1 MTVGGFYSRG
11 NRSVKRYFLRLR
23 DFTKIRKYPK
33 RPKEWTRIK
42 GCFRTCRVLM
52 TPTITGK
59 PPSTPA
65 GMHILCHFFAV
76 GRQLFLIEGED
87 RSEVEQMKR
96 RFYGR
101 GVFTR
106 IPLAV
111 AFGNECFLRQKNNTT
126 QQLLFIWGLGDFPW
140 ARRALKC
147 GTGGFCCLD
156 VSIRFSAQN
165 HHGTG
170 VTPKIFSSIQRNDD
184 GLACV
189 RQIHTICF

>member
-52 TPTITGK
+52 TPTSTGK

-106 IPLAV
+106 NHWPWPL
-111 AFGNECFLRQKNNTT
+111 
-126 QQLLFIWGLGDFPW
+126 
-140 ARRALKC
+140 
-147 GTGGFCCLD
+147 GTN
-156 VSIRFSAQN
+156 VSFAK
-165 HHGTG
+165 
-170 VTPKIFSSIQRNDD
+170 KIIQRNNYFLS
-184 GLACV
+184 GVWAIV
-189 RQIHTICF
+189 HGPGVH